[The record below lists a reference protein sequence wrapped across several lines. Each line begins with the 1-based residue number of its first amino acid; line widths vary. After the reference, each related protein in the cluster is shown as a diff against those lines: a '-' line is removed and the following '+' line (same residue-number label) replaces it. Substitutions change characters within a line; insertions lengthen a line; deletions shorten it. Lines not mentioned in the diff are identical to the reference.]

1 MYVISAGGARE
12 STRCRRRE
20 ALADTR
26 IIYPPIGERY
36 GSFSRAMSMSLAS
49 SPRVR
54 GRVGF
59 LLGDEERRFLL
70 GARPGRSI
78 AAFTPRRTNERLN
91 AMTRHRK
98 RNDRRIT

>member
-70 GARPGRSI
+70 GARPGRWPWSRCARGCI
-78 AAFTPRRTNERLN
+78 AASEPSRPGWRV
-91 AMTRHRK
+91 
-98 RNDRRIT
+98 D